1 MVERMESLPQG
12 TVTLLFTDIEGSTRL
27 LERLGRDRYG
37 PLLEQQ
43 RELLRD
49 AIEAGGGAEVDA
61 TGDSLLAV
69 FSSAGGAVAAAA
81 AGQRALAA
89 GRWPADA
96 EVRVRIG
103 LHTGEAS
110 LGRDGYVGIAVHRGR
125 RVCEA
130 AHGGQILVSSATH
143 AIIAA
148 DPPDGIGF
156 REVGEVRLAGFEQP
170 ERLFQVVAK
179 ELPEAFAEP
188 RAARPWRDGQ
198 SAVTSPG
205 PVLVA
210 TKLHVPDVRPGFV
223 SRAELVARLVAGGEG
238 KLALLC
244 APAGWGKTILL
255 SEWSASPDES
265 RPFAW
270 VSLDPADDDPVRF
283 WSYLIG
289 ALRTVVP
296 ALGDEALAR
305 LPSAGRSLVEVVLP
319 PLINELAG
327 LSQRSVLVLDDYDLV
342 HNELIHTSVS
352 YLLRRLP
359 RTLQLA
365 IASRADP
372 ALALAGLR
380 ASGEV
385 TEIRAEELRFSDA
398 EADALLNGS
407 LDLGL
412 ERSDLELLQART
424 EGWAAGLQLAGLS
437 LQAQADKHAFLEAF
451 AGHDRQIGEYL
462 QELLAE
468 QPAAL
473 RAFLLHTS
481 ILERLCAPLCDAVTG
496 GDDASSRLEE
506 IQRSNLFLV
515 PLDSR
520 GQWYRYHHLFRDLL
534 RNELARSKRSLL
546 PELHRRAAAW
556 HKGQGSVDETIAHA
570 TSAGD
575 FAEAAELIA
584 ENWRWYVI
592 ELGQGETVARWL
604 DRLPSEAVLADARL
618 CFVRAWIAL
627 ISGRQH
633 EVEEWLRAAE
643 ASPPPAG
650 APQTV
655 FSSLDSGIAQ
665 LRAIQAVQSGDV
677 QRAIEAGRRSL
688 ELEPDTASQG
698 YAVASIVLGTSF
710 YFAGELSKAE
720 AALTAGLRGLEGN
733 PVRAAL
739 FPGLGYRALIHAD
752 EGQLALAE
760 SLSAEADQ
768 LIDSGRLGEDVWAT
782 PAFLAKGRLLELR
795 GEFAVAESAYAHASI
810 LARRGGRRHD
820 LTLAL
825 ISLARLKRRAGD
837 RAGARSLARKARE
850 VLATCPD
857 PGILSELLAR
867 TERSLQLASAPASA
881 PVLAAD
887 LELSERELTLL
898 RLLASELSQRE
909 IGSELFISVNTVKGH
924 VRSIFRKLGVNTRAD
939 AVARGGELGLL

>member
-1 MVERMESLPQG
+1 VSAAVP
-12 TVTLLFTDIEGSTRL
+12 ST
-27 LERLGRDRYG
+27 
-37 PLLEQQ
+37 
-43 RELLRD
+43 
-49 AIEAGGGAEVDA
+49 
-61 TGDSLLAV
+61 
-69 FSSAGGAVAAAA
+69 
-81 AGQRALAA
+81 
-89 GRWPADA
+89 
-96 EVRVRIG
+96 
-103 LHTGEAS
+103 
-110 LGRDGYVGIAVHRGR
+110 
-125 RVCEA
+125 
-130 AHGGQILVSSATH
+130 
-143 AIIAA
+143 
-148 DPPDGIGF
+148 
-156 REVGEVRLAGFEQP
+156 
-170 ERLFQVVAK
+170 
-179 ELPEAFAEP
+179 
-188 RAARPWRDGQ
+188 
-198 SAVTSPG
+198 G

-210 TKLHVPDVRPGFV
+210 TKLHVPEVRPGFV
-223 SRAELVARLVAGGEG
+223 SRGELIARLVVGGEG

-270 VSLDPADDDPVRF
+270 LSLDPGDDDPVRF

-289 ALRTVVP
+289 ALRTVAP
-296 ALGDEALAR
+296 GLGDEALAR
-305 LPSAGRSLVEVVLP
+305 LPSAGPSLVDVVLP

-327 LSQRSVLVLDDYDLV
+327 SSQRSVLVLDDYDLV
-342 HNELIHTSVS
+342 HNELIQTSVS

-372 ALALAGLR
+372 PLPLAGLR

-385 TEIRAEELRFSDA
+385 TEIRAEELRFSNE

-437 LQAQADKHAFLEAF
+437 LQALADKQAFLEAF
-451 AGHDRQIGEYL
+451 AGDDRQIGEYL

-468 QPAAL
+468 QPPAL

-496 GDDASSRLEE
+496 GEDASLRLEE
-506 IQRSNLFLV
+506 IHRSNLFLV

-534 RNELARSKRSLL
+534 RSELARSERSLL

-556 HKGQGSVDETIAHA
+556 HNAEGTVDETIAHA

-584 ENWRWYVI
+584 ENWRWFVI
-592 ELGQGETVARWL
+592 QLGQGETVARWL
-604 DRLPSEAVLADARL
+604 DRLPRESVLEDARL
-618 CFVRAWIAL
+618 CLVRGWIAL

-633 EVEEWLRAAE
+633 EVRGWLRAAQACPRP
-643 ASPPPAG
+643 ASPLH
-650 APQTV
+650 TV
-655 FSSLDSGIAQ
+655 FSSIDSTIAQ
-665 LRAIQAVQSGDV
+665 LGAIEAVQSGDV
-677 QRAIEAGRRSL
+677 KRAIEAGRRSL
-688 ELEPDTASQG
+688 ELEPDTGSQG
-698 YAVASIVLGTSF
+698 YAVASIVLGASF
-710 YFAGELSKAE
+710 YFEGELSQAE
-720 AALTAGLRGLEGN
+720 AALDVGLRGLGDE

-739 FPGLGYRALIHAD
+739 FAGLGYRALIHAD
-752 EGQLALAE
+752 NGQLAQAE
-760 SLSAEADQ
+760 ALRVEADQ
-768 LIDSGRLGEDVWAT
+768 RIESGRLGEDVWAT
-782 PAFLAKGRLLELR
+782 PAFLARGKLLELR
-795 GEFAVAESAYAHASI
+795 GDLAAAESAYTHAAI
-810 LARRGGRRHD
+810 LARRGGRRPD

-837 RAGARSLARKARE
+837 HAEARSLAREARE
-850 VLATCPD
+850 ALAACPD
-857 PGILSELLAR
+857 PGVLSELLAR

-898 RLLASELSQRE
+898 RLLAGELSQRE
-909 IGSELFISVNTVKGH
+909 IGSELFISLNTVKGH
-924 VRSIFRKLGVNTRAD
+924 VRSIFRKLGVNSRAD
-939 AVARGGELGLL
+939 AVARGRELGLL

>member
-1 MVERMESLPQG
+1 MS
-12 TVTLLFTDIEGSTRL
+12 
-27 LERLGRDRYG
+27 
-37 PLLEQQ
+37 
-43 RELLRD
+43 
-49 AIEAGGGAEVDA
+49 A
-61 TGDSLLAV
+61 AV
-69 FSSAGGAVAAAA
+69 PS
-81 AGQRALAA
+81 
-89 GRWPADA
+89 
-96 EVRVRIG
+96 
-103 LHTGEAS
+103 
-110 LGRDGYVGIAVHRGR
+110 
-125 RVCEA
+125 
-130 AHGGQILVSSATH
+130 
-143 AIIAA
+143 
-148 DPPDGIGF
+148 
-156 REVGEVRLAGFEQP
+156 P
-170 ERLFQVVAK
+170 E
-179 ELPEAFAEP
+179 
-188 RAARPWRDGQ
+188 
-198 SAVTSPG
+198 

-210 TKLHVPDVRPGFV
+210 TKLHVPEVRPGFV
-223 SRAELVARLVAGGEG
+223 SRGELVARLVAGGEG
-238 KLALLC
+238 KLVLLC

-270 VSLDPADDDPVRF
+270 VSLDPGDDDPVRF

-289 ALRTVVP
+289 ALRTVDP

-305 LPSAGRSLVEVVLP
+305 LPSAGPSLVDVVLP

-327 LSQRSVLVLDDYDLV
+327 SSLRSVLVLDDYDLV

-352 YLLRRLP
+352 YLLRHLP

-372 ALALAGLR
+372 PLPLSGLR
-380 ASGEV
+380 ASREV
-385 TEIRAEELRFSDA
+385 TEIRAEELRFSDE

-437 LQAQADKHAFLEAF
+437 LQALADRQAFLEAF
-451 AGHDRQIGEYL
+451 AGDDRQIGEYL

-496 GDDASSRLEE
+496 GEDASLRLEE

-534 RNELARSKRSLL
+534 RSELARREGSLL

-556 HKGQGSVDETIAHA
+556 HKAEGTVDEAIAHA

-584 ENWRWYVI
+584 GNWRWFVI

-604 DRLPSEAVLADARL
+604 DRLPREAVLEDARL
-618 CFVRAWIAL
+618 CFVRGWIAL
-627 ISGRQH
+627 IFGRQH
-633 EVEEWLRAAE
+633 EVGEWLRAAE
-643 ASPPPAG
+643 ACPPPA
-650 APQTV
+650 AQLQTDV

-677 QRAIEAGRRSL
+677 QRAIKAGRQSL

-698 YAVASIVLGTSF
+698 YAVASIVLGASL
-710 YFAGELSKAE
+710 YFAGEFSKAE
-720 AALTAGLRGLEGN
+720 PALAAGLRGLGGD

-739 FPGLGYRALIHAD
+739 FVGLGYSALIHAD
-752 EGQLALAE
+752 NGQLAQAE
-760 SLSAEADQ
+760 SLSAEADR
-768 LIDSGRLGEDVWAT
+768 LIDSLRLGEDVWAT
-782 PAFLAKGRLLELR
+782 PAFLARGKLLELR
-795 GEFAVAESAYAHASI
+795 GELAAAESAYAHAAT
-810 LARRGGRRHD
+810 LARRGGRRPD

-837 RAGARSLARKARE
+837 HAGARSLAREARE
-850 VLATCPD
+850 VLAACPD
-857 PGILSELLAR
+857 PGVLSELLVR

-909 IGSELFISVNTVKGH
+909 IGSELFISLNTVKGH
-924 VRSIFRKLGVNTRAD
+924 VRSIFRKLGVNSRAD
-939 AVARGGELGLL
+939 AVARGRELGLL